1 MKIVTN
7 ETLRVELN
15 SLKPGDVF
23 TWGESLYWIVSDVRD
38 GNKIHVL
45 QLNGGVLLP
54 ESGSSMVIP
63 VPDAYVQIP

>member
-7 ETLRVELN
+7 ETPRVKLS

-38 GNKIHVL
+38 GNKIQVL

-54 ESGSSMVIP
+54 ESGSSMVTP
-63 VPDAYVQIP
+63 VPNAYMQVS